1 MRSRLDDIAGEV
13 GLVMK
18 QRDTLIN
25 SRKALG
31 AAEFA
36 RERGRFDEMHRALF
50 KAHWELTGKLEDV
63 DDLADEVGLVMKQR
77 DVLINSRKALGAA
90 EFARERG
97 KFDEMHR
104 ALFKAHWELSGKLE
118 DVDDLVRIGTEAG
131 LDPVELRAAIEE
143 GRYEQVLDENRR
155 LAESVG
161 INAIP
166 AHIFGRRYLVLGAQP
181 YDAFTQV
188 LDRLRQEPAPSEP

>member
-1 MRSRLDDIAGEV
+1 MRSRLDDIAG
-13 GLVMK
+13 
-18 QRDTLIN
+18 
-25 SRKALG
+25 
-31 AAEFA
+31 
-36 RERGRFDEMHRALF
+36 
-50 KAHWELTGKLEDV
+50 
-63 DDLADEVGLVMKQR
+63 EVGLVMKQR

-97 KFDEMHR
+97 KFEEMHR
-104 ALFKAHWELSGKLE
+104 ALFKAHWELTGKLE
-118 DVDDLVRIGTEAG
+118 DVDDLVRIGVEVG
-131 LDPVELRAAIEE
+131 LDPGELRAAIVE

-181 YDAFTQV
+181 YEAFTQV
-188 LDRLRQEPAPSEP
+188 IDRLREEAAPSAP